1 MKRKYMDKSSGKCQR
16 KLKSIEPEKVK
27 KYRTWQWLSRKD
39 LKIGTE
45 VLLCAAEEQA
55 IRPNYAKHHIDKT
68 SESYLCRL
76 CAKRVKVCNT

>member
-1 MKRKYMDKSSGKCQR
+1 MHGQFIREM
-16 KLKSIEPEKVK
+16 LEKVK

-45 VLLCAAEEQA
+45 VLLRAAQEQA